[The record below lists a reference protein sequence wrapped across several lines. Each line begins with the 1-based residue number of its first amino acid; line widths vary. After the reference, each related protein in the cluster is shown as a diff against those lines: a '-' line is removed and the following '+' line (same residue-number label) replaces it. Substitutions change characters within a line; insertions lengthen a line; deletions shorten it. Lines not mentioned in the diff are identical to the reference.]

1 MRAAIFAVLAGRL
14 AFTSAQLPSALGFTS
29 TDATYNLTTE
39 DFTFNVNWTSTVD
52 TCVSPVVFN
61 QCQLN
66 ATNLVYQP
74 CLSKC
79 PAANTTAAAEG
90 YATDFGTCWEKC
102 ACELYTHQINCALEY
117 CWNRVYGCEYQKTA
131 YNLVTICGE
140 VEIENPSA
148 SASTT
153 ASASATSSTSVSQSI
168 DDVYSEAGV
177 PYFPAP
183 ADAPGACSCNLVSA
197 FEAVTL
203 VFDGAE
209 NCAGG
214 EDNTDPLLNETC
226 GCCAYSGAYSAF
238 YQVCPDTSAQD
249 IGIDWFFHYSTLNF
263 TSSQCGSSPVD
274 TCVSGH
280 GFYALPDNS
289 TSYSAYS
296 AITSASA
303 KATGTLSDLQGQITS
318 PASGY
323 TVTWTANNTP
333 HTITATSTT
342 VKPESS
348 SSAGSTAT
356 GSAASKASGSATSST
371 SKSAATGR
379 IEIEAGVVAVGLI
392 AVMVGL

>member
-1 MRAAIFAVLAGRL
+1 MKAAIVAVLAGCL
-14 AFTSAQLPSALGFTS
+14 AFTTAQVPSSLAFAS
-29 TDATYNLTTE
+29 TDATYNLTTTE
-39 DFTFNVNWTSTVD
+39 FTFNVNWTSTID
-52 TCVSPVVFN
+52 SCVSPDAFN

-66 ATNLVYQP
+66 ATNSGYQP

-79 PAANTTAAAEG
+79 PAANTTAATDG
-90 YATDFGTCWEKC
+90 YATDFGTCWEGC
-102 ACELYTHQINCALEY
+102 ACELYTQQLNCALEH

-131 YNLVTICGE
+131 FNHLTICDAADP
-140 VEIENPSA
+140 PSA
-148 SASTT
+148 SAS
-153 ASASATSSTSVSQSI
+153 ASAAASSSTSTTLTSQQI
-168 DDVYSEAGV
+168 NDVYSEAGI

-183 ADAPGACSCNLVSA
+183 ADAPGACSCNLASA
-197 FEAVTL
+197 FEAMTL
-203 VFDGAE
+203 VFMGLD
-209 NCAGG
+209 NCAG
-214 EDNTDPLLNETC
+214 NSSDPDPSQTC
-226 GCCAYSGAYSAF
+226 GCCAYSGGYSAF

-249 IGIDWFFHYSTLNF
+249 VGIDWFFDYTTDNF
-263 TSSQCGSSPVD
+263 TSSQCGSSPIGS
-274 TCVSGH
+274 CVSDH

-303 KATGTLSDLQGQITS
+303 KATGTLSDLQGQVTS

-379 IEIEAGVVAVGLI
+379 IEIEAGVVAVGLV